1 MTKSSTPKV
10 LHDAHRKT
18 APKVAAGKT
27 RPTNGKTTPKVAVGE
42 ARDIAPK
49 PAPKVATEKARNAQS
64 EAFRDVQVPSSMHA
78 LAERNVAQT
87 RELYE
92 RSKNTLRAVLDSWE
106 KSFGAAGEGAVAL
119 NHKIIDIAERNINT
133 SFDLAANLAGTKN
146 LADIIELQAAYWRK
160 QLGDLSAQAEE
171 LRALSTKVTS
181 NVAEPIRAQVTHMGK
196 SVKWTKSTQP

>member
-119 NHKIIDIAERNINT
+119 NHKIIDIAERNV
-133 SFDLAANLAGTKN
+133 SSGFDLAMSLAGAKN
-146 LADIIELQAAYWRK
+146 LAEVMNLQADYWRK
-160 QLGDLSAQAEE
+160 QFGNLSAQGEE
-171 LRALSTKVTS
+171 LRALSTKVAASVT
-181 NVAEPIRAQVTHMGK
+181 EPIKAQVTHGIDA
-196 SVKWTKSTQP
+196 